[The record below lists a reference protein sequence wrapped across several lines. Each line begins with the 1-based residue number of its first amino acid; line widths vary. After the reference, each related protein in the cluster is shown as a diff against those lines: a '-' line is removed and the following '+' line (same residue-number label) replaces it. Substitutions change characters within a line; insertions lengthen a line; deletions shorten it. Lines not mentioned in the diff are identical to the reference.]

1 MRWNPRDALDL
12 GATERS
18 GERRA
23 GFATVLSRLRP
34 PASAVVGA
42 AGFWTAVVLPL
53 CYVPLLLTGLETAR
67 DAALLASLVLLH
79 LLALTA
85 GHAHNRS

>member
-1 MRWNPRDALDL
+1 VRWNPRDALDL
-12 GATERS
+12 GGTERS

-23 GFATVLSRLRP
+23 GLAALARLRAP
-34 PASAVVGA
+34 TTAAVGA
-42 AGFWTAVVLPL
+42 AGFWAAVVLPL
-53 CYVPLLLTGLETAR
+53 CYVPLLLTGLETGR
-67 DAALLASLVLLH
+67 DAALLAALVLFH